1 MNIIER
7 YVERIMAEST
17 PDKPLWNIEKIE
29 AGVINGWNYID
40 GCMMIALLNLHR
52 IIIAIGVALM
62 MRGVMDVV
70 SYFKASPTEAAKQRG
85 LAQGVICLLLGFVCS
100 FMTSWLLAVFP
111 FMGMVYG
118 IMLVLLGIE
127 KVQTAIDQKRLGAG
141 KWYMPA
147 ISAAISVICG
157 AVIMLNPFTT
167 TVYMWMFTGISLIV
181 EAIADVVSFAMN
193 QKNA

>member
-1 MNIIER
+1 MKK
-7 YVERIMAEST
+7 VQT
-17 PDKPLWNIEKIE
+17 DKKI
-29 AGVINGWNYID
+29 N
-40 GCMMIALLNLHR
+40 ALILCLGELFIGILLLVKPVGFTTG

-62 MRGVMDVV
+62 LRGVMDIV

-100 FMTSWLLAVFP
+100 FMTNWMLTVFP
-111 FMGMVYG
+111 FVGMIYG
-118 IMLVLLGIE
+118 IMLVLLGVE

-147 ISAAISVICG
+147 ISAAISVVCG
-157 AVIMLNPFTT
+157 AIIMLNPFTT

-181 EAIADVVSFAMN
+181 EAIADIVAFAMN

>member
-1 MNIIER
+1 MDKIKKKKRINALVLCLGELIIGILLL
-7 YVERIMAEST
+7 V
-17 PDKPLWNIEKIE
+17 KPV
-29 AGVINGWNYID
+29 GFTSG
-40 GCMMIALLNLHR
+40 

-100 FMTSWLLAVFP
+100 FMTKWLLAAFP
-111 FMGMVYG
+111 FVGMIYG

-127 KVQTAIDQKRLGAG
+127 KVQTAVDQKRLGAG

-147 ISAAISVICG
+147 ISVFCGVI
-157 AVIMLNPFTT
+157 IMLNPFTT
-167 TVYMWMFTGISLIV
+167 MVYMWMFTGISLIV
-181 EAIADVVSFAMN
+181 EAIADIISFAMN
-193 QKNA
+193 QNNA

>member
-1 MNIIER
+1 MDKIRKNKRINALVLCLGELIIGILLL
-7 YVERIMAEST
+7 V
-17 PDKPLWNIEKIE
+17 KPV
-29 AGVINGWNYID
+29 GFTSG
-40 GCMMIALLNLHR
+40 

-70 SYFKASPTEAAKQRG
+70 AYFKASPTEAAKRRG

-100 FMTSWLLAVFP
+100 FMTSWLLAAFP

-127 KVQTAIDQKRLGAG
+127 KVQTAIDQKRLGVG

-147 ISAAISVICG
+147 ISAAISVVCG

-181 EAIADVVSFAMN
+181 EAIADIVSFAMN